1 MTNARPRY
9 CSPASADNA
18 RSQSSWSAHARLA
31 HRQATRRVRVR
42 PREQRALQHWFNVA
56 RFLVTPILCQEGFKL
71 FVDCDMVFERDPRE
85 MLREVPSRLPLSVV
99 KHEHEPTRSVKM
111 MEQAQNAYPA
121 RTGRA

>member
-1 MTNARPRY
+1 
-9 CSPASADNA
+9 
-18 RSQSSWSAHARLA
+18 
-31 HRQATRRVRVR
+31 
-42 PREQRALQHWFNVA
+42 
-56 RFLVTPILCQEGFKL
+56 
-71 FVDCDMVFERDPRE
+71 MVFERDPRE